1 MRTDKDREKAFLADA
16 FVRTEQA
23 LGARA
28 VAALAKARVA
38 IIGVGGVGG
47 WCAEALARTG
57 IGSIFIVDPDRVA
70 PSNVNRQIMA
80 TSKTVGEY
88 KVVSLEKRLL
98 EINPTLKVDLSVE
111 RYSKETAENFSLE
124 NFDCVVDAIDS
135 LDDKADLIVHVTS
148 LTRPTLFSSMGAAM
162 RRDPFSI
169 TKDEF
174 WNIKGDALARSL
186 RSKFRKSGV
195 YPKRKFKCVYSRE
208 SPSKPTDAPAISEKR
223 AYGSL
228 VHVSAIFGLALAGM
242 VIDDILLKLE
252 DERMC

>member
-124 NFDCVVDAIDS
+124 
-135 LDDKADLIVHVTS
+135 IV
-148 LTRPTLFSSMGAAM
+148 
-162 RRDPFSI
+162 
-169 TKDEF
+169 
-174 WNIKGDALARSL
+174 
-186 RSKFRKSGV
+186 
-195 YPKRKFKCVYSRE
+195 
-208 SPSKPTDAPAISEKR
+208 
-223 AYGSL
+223 
-228 VHVSAIFGLALAGM
+228 
-242 VIDDILLKLE
+242 
-252 DERMC
+252 